1 MEFVAQPCTRGSR
14 NVLERAEHVL
24 LGLSPWNGYYK
35 PRTVEA
41 LVEWACAHFEAV
53 DVFVPGYEAA
63 HTLTAAG
70 LPPREAVHR
79 ARRAMSQLR
88 NPARRALRRTGIPH
102 PETRFHSWTQLAN
115 RPAYRHTLERVHH
128 AYRTDEAVRRAC
140 RLTARGAVLHAAG
153 AEPTEQQIDRAVGY
167 AIAEL
172 PLVLEAP
179 AIFGVESSLFVY
191 HREMDLL
198 DPFITGHAARLRPAR
213 GQGYAVV
220 TPAGHTSTTAQLL

>member
-1 MEFVAQPCTRGSR
+1 MEFLIRPCTDDSR
-14 NVLERAEHVL
+14 NILNRAEHVL
-24 LGLSPWNGYYK
+24 IGLSPWNGYYK

-41 LVEWACAHFEAV
+41 LVEWACANFAAV

-79 ARRAMSQLR
+79 TRRAVSQLR
-88 NPARRALRRTGIPH
+88 NPAQRALRRTGITD
-102 PETRFHSWTQLAN
+102 PELRFHSWTQLVN
-115 RPAYRHTLERVHH
+115 RPAYQHTLKRVRH

-153 AEPTEQQIDRAVGY
+153 HEPTEQQIDQAVSY

-172 PLVLEAP
+172 PLVLDAP
-179 AIFGVESSLFVY
+179 AIFETES
-191 HREMDLL
+191 
-198 DPFITGHAARLRPAR
+198 TGTWISSPPSSPAR
-213 GQGYAVV
+213 PPGSAPPPDRD
-220 TPAGHTSTTAQLL
+220 TPW